1 MNAAGGFDYTHVLEI
16 IIGAS
21 PVAILSYVAIKV
33 DNAVLKTRQK
43 TTDDNL
49 KKIDLKIDK
58 IDGVLVTLAEQKGRM
73 DRMDD
78 RQVMSG
84 GRLDELTRRFN
95 EWTDRREESRRD

>member
-1 MNAAGGFDYTHVLEI
+1 MSAGGGFDILHVVEI
-16 IIGAS
+16 LAGAL
-21 PVAILSYVAIKV
+21 PVAIVAYVAIKV
-33 DNAVLKTRQK
+33 DNAVLKTKQ
-43 TTDDNL
+43 TATDQNV